1 MAFIIQKQKQ
11 KIMTDNAQQNIDLG
25 ELAKFNELASK
36 WWDKTGDFKPLHE
49 INPLRLNYINN
60 RRPLK
65 GLKVLDV
72 GCGGGILTESMAV
85 LGADVTGIDMG
96 DKALNVAKLHRL
108 ESDLDIDYQLITAE
122 EFSVKHENAFDV
134 VTCLEML
141 EHVPDPGSVI
151 MACKRLVK
159 DDGDVFLSTINR
171 NPKAFL
177 FAVLGAEYILNLLP
191 KGTHS
196 YAKFIKPSE
205 LNRWAIDAGLSL
217 QDITGLHYDPL
228 ARLYSLGDGVDVN
241 YLAHYRVDTP
251 G

>member
-11 KIMTDNAQQNIDLG
+11 KIMTDKTQQNIDLG

-85 LGADVTGIDMG
+85 LGANVTGIDMG

-122 EFSVKHENAFDV
+122 VFSVKNENVFDV

-141 EHVPDPGSVI
+141 EHVPDWVSNYG
-151 MACKRLVK
+151 MQTFGQRRWRCLLV
-159 DDGDVFLSTINR
+159 N
-171 NPKAFL
+171 
-177 FAVLGAEYILNLLP
+177 
-191 KGTHS
+191 H
-196 YAKFIKPSE
+196 
-205 LNRWAIDAGLSL
+205 
-217 QDITGLHYDPL
+217 
-228 ARLYSLGDGVDVN
+228 
-241 YLAHYRVDTP
+241 
-251 G
+251 

>member
-1 MAFIIQKQKQ
+1 
-11 KIMTDNAQQNIDLG
+11 MTTSQDQNTSQNIGQNIDPA

-36 WWDKTGDFKPLHE
+36 WWDKKGDFKPLHE
-49 INPLRLNYINN
+49 INPIRLNYINS

-72 GCGGGILTESMAV
+72 GCGGGILTESMAK

-96 DKALNVAKLHRL
+96 EKALNVAKLHRL
-108 ESDLDIDYQLITAE
+108 ESDLNINYQLITAE
-122 EFSVKHENAFDV
+122 EFAQENESAFDV

-151 MACKRLVK
+151 SACKDMVK
-159 DDGDVFLSTINR
+159 KDGDIFLSTINR

-177 FAVLGAEYILNLLP
+177 FAVLGAEYVLNMLP

-205 LNRWAIDAGLSL
+205 LNRWCMQADLKL
-217 QDITGLHYDPL
+217 QNITGMHYDPI

-241 YLAHYRVDTP
+241 YLAHYRDNPTA
-251 G
+251 

>member
-1 MAFIIQKQKQ
+1 
-11 KIMTDNAQQNIDLG
+11 MTKTQQNFDPN
-25 ELAKFNELASK
+25 ELAKFNDLAAK

-49 INPLRLNYINN
+49 INPLRLNYINSH
-60 RRPLK
+60 RPLK

-72 GCGGGILTESMAV
+72 GCGGGILTESMAQ
-85 LGADVTGIDMG
+85 LGAEVTGIDMG

-108 ESDLDIDYQLITAE
+108 ESELDISYKLITAE
-122 EFSVKHENAFDV
+122 EFAEDHKETFDV

-151 MACKRLVK
+151 SACKAMVK
-159 DDGDVFLSTINR
+159 ADGDVFFSTINR

-177 FAVLGAEYILNLLP
+177 FAVVGAEYILNMLP

-196 YAKFIKPSE
+196 YEKFIKPSE
-205 LNRWAIDAGLSL
+205 LNRWALAANLEL
-217 QDITGLHYDPL
+217 QDITGMHYDPI

-241 YLAHYRVDTP
+241 YLAHYRIK
-251 G
+251 

>member
-1 MAFIIQKQKQ
+1 
-11 KIMTDNAQQNIDLG
+11 MTTKSQQNIDPS

-49 INPLRLNYINN
+49 INPLRLNYINS
-60 RRPLK
+60 RRPLE
-65 GLKVLDV
+65 GLSVLDI
-72 GCGGGILTESMAV
+72 GCGGGILTESMAA
-85 LGADVTGIDMG
+85 LGAEVTGIDMG

-108 ESDLDIDYQLITAE
+108 ESNLDIDYQLITAE
-122 EFSVKHENAFDV
+122 EFAIDNTDSFDV

-151 MACKRLVK
+151 AACNQLVK
-159 DDGDVFLSTINR
+159 PSGDVFLSTINR

-177 FAVLGAEYILNLLP
+177 FAVLGAEYILNMLP

-205 LNRWAIDAGLSL
+205 LNRWCMAADLKL
-217 QDITGLHYDPL
+217 QNITGMHYDPL
-228 ARLYSLGDGVDVN
+228 TRLYSLGDGVDVN
-241 YLAHYRVDTP
+241 YLAHYQPSNKKVSDS
-251 G
+251 

>member
-1 MAFIIQKQKQ
+1 
-11 KIMTDNAQQNIDLG
+11 MTDKAQQNIDLG

-49 INPLRLNYINN
+49 INPLRLNYINT

-65 GLKVLDV
+65 GLKVLDI

-108 ESDLDIDYQLITAE
+108 ESNLDIDYQLVTAE
-122 EFSVKHENAFDV
+122 EFSVKHENTFDV

-217 QDITGLHYDPL
+217 QDITGMHYDPL
-228 ARLYSLGDGVDVN
+228 SRLYSLGDGVDVN
-241 YLAHYRVDTP
+241 YLAHYRVDTTS
-251 G
+251 